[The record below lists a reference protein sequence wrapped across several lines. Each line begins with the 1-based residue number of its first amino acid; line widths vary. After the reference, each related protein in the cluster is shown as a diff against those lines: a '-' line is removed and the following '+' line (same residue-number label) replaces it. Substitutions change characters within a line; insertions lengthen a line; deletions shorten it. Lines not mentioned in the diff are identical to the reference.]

1 MTIEDSP
8 PTSFVKII
16 QKETWYQTPLSI
28 AVIGASGDLA
38 KKKIYV
44 SLFHLFRNQ
53 LLPSHF
59 VIWGFA
65 RSAKSLN
72 EFRAT
77 FLYPYLKKED
87 PEEHFLNDFLEHC
100 FYQSG
105 KSYGDEEAYST
116 MIHQIETFE
125 ESAMTSTTITNTT
138 TKTGRGNRLYY
149 LAIPPSQFGA
159 SAMAIGRVGRV
170 DSTHQKVAW
179 DRLVIEKPFGRD
191 LESSNQLLQAL
202 EKTAFDEDSMYR
214 IDHYLAKEMLQNL
227 YVFRFHNSSFESIWN
242 KNTIESVTITFKES
256 FGTENRGGYFD
267 QYGIIRDVIQNHL
280 LQMLTLVAME
290 HPSTTSTEDE
300 AGSSSDDSFRIAKL
314 QVLQHMDPI
323 QLEDVLLGQYRG
335 YADDPTISNKDT
347 NTPTFVAMRCWVHT
361 PRWKG
366 VPFILKAGKALD
378 EQVCDIRIAFRRSS
392 SNLAAAGGNNNEL
405 VLRLQPNPGIELHMN
420 IKTPGFTTEPMS
432 SAMKLDYQQDIPN
445 VSNPNAYTRLL
456 LDALRGNSG
465 SFVRNDELQRSWELF
480 TPLLQ
485 RIEGEKIRPIPY
497 EYGSQGPN
505 TCHDWLESMKKAEQC
520 KRETKSE
527 YRSKL

>member
-1 MTIEDSP
+1 MTTEDSLR
-8 PTSFVKII
+8 SFIKII
-16 QKETWYQTPLSI
+16 QKETWYHTPLSI

-53 LLPSHF
+53 LLPSRF

-65 RSAKSLN
+65 RSSKSLN
-72 EFRAT
+72 EFRAK
-77 FLYPYLKKED
+77 FLYPYLRKED
-87 PEEHFLNDFLEHC
+87 PEEHFLHDFLEHC

-105 KSYGDEEAYST
+105 KSYGDEEAYSK
-116 MIHQIETFE
+116 MIHEMERFE
-125 ESAMTSTTITNTT
+125 ESAMKSTT

-170 DSTHQKVAW
+170 DSTRTHKKVVW

-191 LESSNQLLQAL
+191 LKSSNQLLQTL

-227 YVFRFHNSSFESIWN
+227 FVFRFHNSSFESIWN

-290 HPSTTSTEDE
+290 HPSTSTDE
-300 AGSSSDDSFRIAKL
+300 AGSSDSIRNAKL

-323 QLEDVLLGQYRG
+323 RLEDVLLGQYRG

-347 NTPTFVAMRCWVHT
+347 NTPTFAAMRCWVHT

-366 VPFILKAGKALD
+366 VPFFLQAGKALD
-378 EQVCDIRIAFRRSS
+378 EQVCDIRITFRRSS
-392 SNLAAAGGNNNEL
+392 SDLAGGNEL

-432 SAMKLDYQQDIPN
+432 SAMKLNYQQDIPN
-445 VSNPNAYTRLL
+445 VSNPDAYTRLL
-456 LDALRGNSG
+456 LDVLRGNSG
-465 SFVRNDELQRSWELF
+465 SFVRKDELQRSWELF

-485 RIEGEKIRPIPY
+485 RIEGEKVRPIPY

-505 TCHDWLESMKKAEQC
+505 TCHDWLESMKAEHC
-520 KRETKSE
+520 KRETKSLN
-527 YRSKL
+527 RSKL